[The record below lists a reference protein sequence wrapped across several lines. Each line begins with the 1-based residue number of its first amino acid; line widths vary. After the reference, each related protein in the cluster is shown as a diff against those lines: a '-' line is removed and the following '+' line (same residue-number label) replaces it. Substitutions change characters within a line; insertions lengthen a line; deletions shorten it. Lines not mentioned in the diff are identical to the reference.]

1 MSKRPHPCFS
11 LAYLSLMLLNLLPAI
26 YYCFIFQSHSFN
38 ISFLFYSSDLI
49 SLRRVSLLKNCVYSF
64 YVQFKFVCACFFV
77 VCVFGLFVV
86 VGAADVLANHRVK
99 PQSSGFRAER
109 SRPVKDGSKIYCA
122 GDCNQQTRAKGVY
135 ENYYQREAVEKGS
148 GIVCWHL
155 GSSISHSFFPL

>member
-1 MSKRPHPCFS
+1 M
-11 LAYLSLMLLNLLPAI
+11 
-26 YYCFIFQSHSFN
+26 
-38 ISFLFYSSDLI
+38 
-49 SLRRVSLLKNCVYSF
+49 
-64 YVQFKFVCACFFV
+64 
-77 VCVFGLFVV
+77 
-86 VGAADVLANHRVK
+86 GAADVLANHRVK

-155 GSSISHSFFPL
+155 GSSISHCKMYVYRLFILDANVLIFTMLWLLYTIVNINIPKRNHQRTTLGKALRAWIKQLAEPASLTCLGFLLYVSLQCKCYTTRCHVSSTVAVV